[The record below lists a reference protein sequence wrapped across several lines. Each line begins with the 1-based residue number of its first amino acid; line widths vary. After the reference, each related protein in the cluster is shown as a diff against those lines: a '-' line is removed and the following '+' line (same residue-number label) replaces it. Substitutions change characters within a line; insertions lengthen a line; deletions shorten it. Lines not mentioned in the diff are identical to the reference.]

1 MRIPC
6 FVMKASD
13 LRILRAD
20 HTHREAVDGLL
31 HAMRADES
39 DPHGKTATADASEGF
54 QRSLSRFDAL
64 DSDCVWLLIAYV
76 HECPAGLAVL
86 TRVPKLDERVGFL
99 VLDELH
105 VIRRYRRKGI
115 GKALLS
121 RCVELARE
129 QGLAGVRLLARID
142 NEPARRLYESAGFEG
157 TQTMLYQYPFDHP
170 DTTA

>member
-1 MRIPC
+1 MN
-6 FVMKASD
+6 ASD
-13 LRILRAD
+13 LRILQAD
-20 HTHREAVDGLL
+20 HRHREAVDDVLR
-31 HAMRADES
+31 AMRAEES
-39 DPHGKTATADASEGF
+39 DPDKTAAADASEGF

-64 DSDCVWLLIAYV
+64 DSDCVWLLIAYIQ
-76 HECPAGLAVL
+76 ECPAGLAVL

-105 VIRRYRRKGI
+105 VIRRFRRKGI

-121 RCVELARE
+121 RCVDLARE

-170 DTTA
+170 DTTP